1 MLNTAFLRFDL
12 DILSMVSEY
21 VMELPLTL
29 QYSLFFETWYKS
41 VLLTRKIKS
50 EKIRDLERIKKLEK
64 IGSNCVNLLAGPYR
78 CDLTERD
85 FSDCAI
91 PYAYFYKRDL
101 SGCNFFMDFWSI
113 FSLIISKSL
122 KNNNEFMV
130 DISQFI

>member
-1 MLNTAFLRFDL
+1 
-12 DILSMVSEY
+12 
-21 VMELPLTL
+21 MELPLTL
-29 QYSLFFETWYKS
+29 QYLLFFETWYKS

-50 EKIRDLERIKKLEK
+50 KRISYKEERFNKLEK

-101 SGCNFFMDFWSI
+101 SGCNFFNGFWGI
-113 FSLIISKSL
+113 FSLIVSKTL
-122 KNNNEFMV
+122 KNNNEFM
-130 DISQFI
+130 DISELY